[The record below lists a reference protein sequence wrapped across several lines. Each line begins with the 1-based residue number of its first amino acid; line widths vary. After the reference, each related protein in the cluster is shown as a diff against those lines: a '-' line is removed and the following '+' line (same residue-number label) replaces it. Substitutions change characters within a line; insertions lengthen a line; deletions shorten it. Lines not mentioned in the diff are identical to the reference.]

1 MSRFGYSDGT
11 DALESVSTSFHL
23 FYSTL
28 NTFIDRVQGRRGLT
42 LVDYI
47 CTSSSEL
54 LLQT

>member
-1 MSRFGYSDGT
+1 MSRFDYGDGT
-11 DALESVSTSFHL
+11 DALQSVSTSFHL

-28 NTFIDRVQGRRGLT
+28 NTFIDRVHGRRGLT

-54 LLQT
+54 SLQI